1 MATYDL
7 RSKIAGQ
14 YPYDTSVVRGG
25 SPVVKMSKIID
36 AEAATVVKG
45 SALTTADIAQL
56 FDIPAYALI
65 QAVLINVLTAEGA
78 ACTIDVGDSGSAS
91 RYANDLNVN
100 ATGLTVYSTNY
111 SVGATAIDFRVTF
124 NTAATD
130 LFKAEVSVCYLDMA
144 CTAS

>member
-7 RSKIAGQ
+7 RKKIAEQ
-14 YPYDTSVVRGG
+14 YPHDTSVVRGG
-25 SPVVKMSKIID
+25 SPVVKMSKILD
-36 AEAATVVKG
+36 TEAATVVKG

-65 QAVLINVLTAEGA
+65 QAVMINVLTTEGA

-91 RYANDLNVN
+91 RYANDLDVN

-124 NTAATD
+124 NTAATN
-130 LFKAEVSVCYLDMA
+130 LFKAEIAVCYLDMS